1 MKNIIKFVFGLIF
14 SLGFFI
20 SANAQTDSASGEMD
34 VPSPDDIVCVQVA
47 ENVFEC
53 AITDP
58 KFREEEYDS
67 EEGTEQDQI
76 EPSDESE
83 MLNEGTEGQ
92 EELNDPSSEE
102 FLYEE
107 GESSEQDQ
115 EIFQEGTT
123 EEEIKSE
130 CERILDENMDQSK
143 GNEDLEQEDLEQ
155 DKQDLNDPALDDEYE
170 PFPKP

>member
-14 SLGFFI
+14 SLGFLI
-20 SANAQTDSASGEMD
+20 SANAQTDSAAED
-34 VPSPDDIVCVQVA
+34 ANVPSPDDIVCVQVA

-58 KFREEEYDS
+58 NFEQSEEEYDT
-67 EEGTEQDQI
+67 EEGTEQ
-76 EPSDESE
+76 EPLDPNNESD

-92 EELNDPSSEE
+92 EELNDPSGEE

-107 GESSEQDQ
+107 GESIEQDQ

-123 EEEIKSE
+123 EEEKKSE
-130 CERILDENMDQSK
+130 CERILDENMDQSR
-143 GNEDLEQEDLEQ
+143 GNENLEHKGSEDMN
-155 DKQDLNDPALDDEYE
+155 KPSLDDENE
-170 PFPKP
+170 NESF